1 MMRQGFLRYRKACG
15 LVMIVVLLLA
25 VTAGCGSAKD
35 EDAGANPAP
44 ETKAAAGIFAWAEEA
59 VATAQVPS
67 AESPK
72 EAEGKTDKAETDA
85 AKTASASS
93 SSASAGKTASSSS
106 SSPASSKSGT
116 ASSGSNSGGSSSEG
130 ESYGQGTPTPQ
141 SSSSGGKQTQPAVQ
155 TCVLSVDCGSILNH
169 LDDLTA
175 GKESLVPAD
184 GVILPATSVS
194 FSDGDTVFDVLKKT
208 MREEGIL
215 FEFETTPLYSG
226 VYIEGIANLYEFDC
240 GPLSGWMYAVNGVFP
255 NYGCGS
261 CKVKDGD
268 KIRWIYTCDLG
279 RDIGGGDSAG
289 QMGR

>member
-1 MMRQGFLRYRKACG
+1 MRESRRKRFGKCILAASLALFLAMGMTSCG
-15 LVMIVVLLLA
+15 
-25 VTAGCGSAKD
+25 TANDSETG
-35 EDAGANPAP
+35 NAP
-44 ETKAAAGIFAWAEEA
+44 EKAAVDGIFAWAEEA

-72 EAEGKTDKAETDA
+72 EAEGKTDKAGTDA
-85 AKTASASS
+85 AKTVSASTSANTEKKTS
-93 SSASAGKTASSSS
+93 SSASAKT
-106 SSPASSKSGT
+106 GT
-116 ASSGSNSGGSSSEG
+116 ASSGSSSSAGSSEV

-141 SSSSGGKQTQPAVQ
+141 SSSSGGKQIQPAAQ
-155 TCVLSVDCGSILNH
+155 TCVLSVECGSILNH

-175 GKESLVPAD
+175 RKESLVPAD
-184 GVILPATSVS
+184 GRILPATSVS
-194 FSDGDTVFDVLKKT
+194 FSEGDTVFDVLKKA

>member
-1 MMRQGFLRYRKACG
+1 MMRQGFLRYRKASG

-44 ETKAAAGIFAWAEEA
+44 ETKAAAGVFAWAEEA

-67 AESPK
+67 AESSK
-72 EAEGKTDKAETDA
+72 ETDGKTDKAGTDA

-93 SSASAGKTASSSS
+93 SSANTGKTTASAGSSAKTA
-106 SSPASSKSGT
+106 A
-116 ASSGSNSGGSSSEG
+116 ASSGSSSSAGSSEG

-141 SSSSGGKQTQPAVQ
+141 SSSSGGKQTQPAAQ
-155 TCVLSVDCGSILNH
+155 TCVLSVECGSILNH

-208 MREEGIL
+208 MRQEGIL

>member
-35 EDAGANPAP
+35 EGAGANPAA
-44 ETKAAAGIFAWAEEA
+44 EGKTSDSIFAWAEEA
-59 VATAQVPS
+59 VATAQLPS
-67 AESPK
+67 AESSK
-72 EAEGKTDKAETDA
+72 EADGKTEKAGTDA

-93 SSASAGKTASSSS
+93 SSASTGKTTASAGSSAKTAAASSESSSS
-106 SSPASSKSGT
+106 AG
-116 ASSGSNSGGSSSEG
+116 SSEG

-141 SSSSGGKQTQPAVQ
+141 SSSSGGKQAQPAAQ
-155 TCVLSVDCGSILNH
+155 TCTLSVECGSILNH

-208 MREEGIL
+208 MRQEGIL

-279 RDIGGGDSAG
+279 RDIGGSDSAG

>member
-1 MMRQGFLRYRKACG
+1 MMRRGFLRYRKACG

-35 EDAGANPAP
+35 EGAGKNPAP
-44 ETKAAAGIFAWAEEA
+44 ETKAAAGVFAWAEEA

-67 AESPK
+67 AESSK
-72 EAEGKTDKAETDA
+72 EADGKTDKAGTDA
-85 AKTASASS
+85 AKTASATTSANTEKKTS
-93 SSASAGKTASSSS
+93 SSASAKT
-106 SSPASSKSGT
+106 GT
-116 ASSGSNSGGSSSEG
+116 ASSGSSSSAGSSEG

-141 SSSSGGKQTQPAVQ
+141 SSSSGGKQAQPAAQ
-155 TCVLSVDCGSILNH
+155 TCTLSVECGSILNH
-169 LDDLTA
+169 MEDLTE

-184 GVILPATSVS
+184 GMILSATSVS
-194 FSDGDTVFDVLKKT
+194 FSEGDTVFDVLKKA

-215 FEFETTPLYSG
+215 FEFETTPVYSG